1 MLVGMGQGYWGSDTL
16 GVRRQ
21 LPKEAMMESLS
32 GIGDR
37 DSAASSVAVLRQ
49 AWLDAMKSADVERLA
64 SLVTDDVVV
73 VHGNGR
79 CVHGKDELKRDFF
92 QAFERFTIEQT
103 VSSAEVVFRGRW
115 AFEIAEVK
123 STLSPVAGGDAFH
136 VASTTVVALSRQPN
150 GAWKIGR
157 VVGVIDSA

>member
-1 MLVGMGQGYWGSDTL
+1 MI
-16 GVRRQ
+16 
-21 LPKEAMMESLS
+21 KSLS
-32 GIGDR
+32 GTEDR
-37 DSAASSVAVLRQ
+37 DSAASSVAALRQ
-49 AWLDAMKSADVERLA
+49 AWLDAVRAGDVERLA

-79 CVHGKDELKRDFF
+79 CVQGRDELMMDFAK
-92 QAFERFTIEQT
+92 AFERFTIEQT
-103 VSSAEVVFRGRW
+103 VSSAEVIFRGRW

-123 STLSPVAGGDAFH
+123 STLSPLGGGDALH
-136 VASTTVVALSRQPN
+136 VASTTVVALAHQPD